1 MDNWNEDMDLESILL
16 EYGYGDEPES
26 EPEISFPPRKESES
40 EPVLD
45 FDAFNALRT
54 ETKDEDE
61 EDVRVYFPTAAAE
74 PQDEDEVR
82 IYTPGKSAATKPKA
96 QTAEI
101 PEPDWPKLLGE
112 ADEEEVR
119 IDPRF
124 RMGYERS
131 SEELSFAGRQVDQSA
146 DEDYAPPLPHDADFV
161 SAYTG
166 RDSAE
171 KYEEE
176 PEEKEKGGI
185 FRRAF
190 RWIDNASLGKQK
202 VSKRRL
208 NKQDAFSS
216 SATAYDLDEEDYERR
231 AKAYAAADEEDDED
245 EDVKSYAAPV
255 KYYERESLQP
265 EAEPVEPEPDEDESY
280 VDREV
285 CEDDIPAEPR
295 PQSHDAQHEPEY
307 KPEYKIEP
315 EPWEEPDFDF
325 SKYEDV
331 EPETYDDYEDEVEPE
346 AEPERRSPYE
356 FDNVNSFDPAGAYRN
371 DDDYEGFVDYELGD
385 DYDEDIYYER
395 PESEFRE
402 KEDFFPSSF
411 KEYFFSVITSLLYRL
426 RGSKGSSR
434 TMQEEEENLGKEVE
448 PLKASQYYASFTLS
462 LRKRLRVSL
471 VLLVIMIW
479 INVGL
484 PVPGMLK
491 DYKCASAALLAMQLT
506 VSVLALDVVTAGIMN
521 LVRGKPGAETL
532 AVFACFLTGADALV
546 VSLGNISSPHVALCC
561 LSTASLVGVLASSL
575 VSCRGLRKAL
585 RVPAIGRRAY
595 TVTGEMDVKKHDITL
610 LKSLRPFGGFVRRA
624 EEAPPD
630 EDAFRTAAMPLM
642 IGTLLLAVIVAAV
655 KKSFGD
661 LIFIYSAIF
670 VPGVPIAA
678 LLCFALPFLL
688 GSLRI
693 FSSGAAIAGWSGL
706 NDIGRSK
713 NLIVTDRDL
722 FPDDSVELENV
733 RVFGDAER
741 VISYAGSIMTEAGCS
756 VSPAFGKL
764 MADNNIPTC
773 RIGNFEYLSGG
784 GMRAIIDGSVVLCG
798 GIELMRLMNIRVPF
812 RLVGENPV
820 LLAIDGKL
828 HGIFNVKYKAQ
839 PQVRKALI
847 KLISSDRHPIFA
859 IRDFNISPAMLAKAF
874 DVATDGYDFPPY
886 VERFKISAA
895 APGEDS
901 QIAAVICRE
910 GLGPLTHVAETGRK
924 MYVAVRANLAIT
936 LVSAILGVLLVFIK
950 LLTAGTVSVAFLL
963 IYMLLSAVL
972 VAVVSVVKS
981 GL

>member
-96 QTAEI
+96 QAAEI
-101 PEPDWPKLLGE
+101 PDPDWSKLLGVPEE
-112 ADEEEVR
+112 AKEEEVR

-124 RMGYERS
+124 HMGYERS

-176 PEEKEKGGI
+176 PEEEQKKQGGI

-208 NKQDAFSS
+208 NKQDAFSAA
-216 SATAYDLDEEDYERR
+216 ATAYDLDEEDYERR

-245 EDVKSYAAPV
+245 VKSYAVPV
-255 KYYERESLQP
+255 RYYERGIPQSET
-265 EAEPVEPEPDEDESY
+265 EPVETEPDEDESY
-280 VDREV
+280 ADYEAAM
-285 CEDDIPAEPR
+285 PAEHEPE
-295 PQSHDAQHEPEY
+295 HEPEY
-307 KPEYKIEP
+307 EIEP

-331 EPETYDDYEDEVEPE
+331 EPEAYENREDEIEPE
-346 AEPERRSPYE
+346 AEPERRSPFE

-371 DDDYEGFVDYELGD
+371 DDDYEGFVDYDLGD
-385 DYDEDIYYER
+385 NFEEDIDYER

-411 KEYFFSVITSLLYRL
+411 KEYFFSVITSLLYSL

-434 TMQEEEENLGKEVE
+434 TMQEDQENLGKEVE
-448 PLKASQYYASFTLS
+448 PLKASQYYGSFTLS

-585 RVPAIGRRAY
+585 RVPAIGRRTY
-595 TVTGEMDVKKHDITL
+595 TVTGEMDVKKYDITL
-610 LKSLRPFGGFVRRA
+610 LKSLRSFGGFVRRA

-655 KKSFGD
+655 KRSFGD

-722 FPDDSVELENV
+722 FPEDCVEFESV
-733 RVFGDAER
+733 RTYGDEER
-741 VISYAGSIMTEAGCS
+741 VISYAGSIMAVAGCS

-764 MADNNIPTC
+764 MADNKIPTC
-773 RIGNFEYLSGG
+773 RIGDLEYLSGG
-784 GMRAIIDGSVVLCG
+784 GMKAIIDGSVVLCG
-798 GIELMRLMNIRVPF
+798 GKELMRLMKVCLPLRII
-812 RLVGENPV
+812 GENPV

-828 HGIFNVKYKAQ
+828 QGIFNVRYKVQ

-847 KLISSDRHPIFA
+847 ELISSDRHPIFA
-859 IRDFNISPAMLAKAF
+859 IRDFNIDPAMIAAAF

-910 GLGPLTHVAETGRK
+910 GLGPLTHVADTGRK
-924 MYVAVRANLAIT
+924 MYVAVRVNLAIT

-950 LLTAGTVSVAFLL
+950 LLTAGTVSAAFLL
-963 IYMLLSAVL
+963 LYMLLSAVL